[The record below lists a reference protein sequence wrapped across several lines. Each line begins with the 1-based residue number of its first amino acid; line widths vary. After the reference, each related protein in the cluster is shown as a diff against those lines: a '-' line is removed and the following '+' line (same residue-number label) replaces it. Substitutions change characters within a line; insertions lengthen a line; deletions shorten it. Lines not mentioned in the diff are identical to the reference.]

1 MGRHWQV
8 QRKVNADL
16 YIVVLG
22 SIIGFALLIAILVY
36 GSSISQH

>member
-8 QRKVNADL
+8 QRKLNADF
-16 YIVVLG
+16 YIVVFG
-22 SIIGFALLIAILVY
+22 SIVGFAVLIALMVY

>member
-8 QRKVNADL
+8 QRKQNADF
-16 YIVVLG
+16 YIVVFG
-22 SIIGFALLIAILVY
+22 SIVGFAVLIALMVY